1 MHVFGLKPY
10 ILSLLF
16 LFCLAKIYCQ
26 KNFKFK
32 YQDWSEDEDRI
43 KVRSWYVE
51 SNIDVGK
58 DWKVGVTGMVDSIS
72 GATPIGRPPSA
83 DKSEW
88 LAELN
93 EKRKAGLVN
102 LYKEGEQFNYS
113 LELGLSDEPDYLSRS
128 YAGQISRGFAEDT
141 LVLTSG
147 FSYMDDNVDSG
158 VPGGPSLGILSKRT
172 KEVMIGLY
180 RMINPTSSVS
190 LNLTYGRPEGYLSD
204 PYKQIGLTET
214 LFPGDPVLERD
225 VFYLYPENR
234 PHKRHT
240 FTAYIEGKKYFE
252 NIKSTL
258 ETSYRIFADDSD
270 LIGHTFELK
279 WIQRISDSFIIQPS
293 YRFYTQSQADF
304 YKITLD
310 GTGVNPVLQPGA
322 NDPHYSADY
331 RLSKFH
337 SNTLGLKLIYFLKPD
352 LSFDISYDRYFVSG
366 KDGITDQRVYP
377 DAQVATLGMQWDF

>member
-1 MHVFGLKPY
+1 MNIIRYVNLTIMHVFGLKPY

-180 RMINPTSSVS
+180 RMINP
-190 LNLTYGRPEGYLSD
+190 Y
-204 PYKQIGLTET
+204 
-214 LFPGDPVLERD
+214 
-225 VFYLYPENR
+225 
-234 PHKRHT
+234 
-240 FTAYIEGKKYFE
+240 
-252 NIKSTL
+252 
-258 ETSYRIFADDSD
+258 
-270 LIGHTFELK
+270 
-279 WIQRISDSFIIQPS
+279 
-293 YRFYTQSQADF
+293 
-304 YKITLD
+304 
-310 GTGVNPVLQPGA
+310 
-322 NDPHYSADY
+322 
-331 RLSKFH
+331 
-337 SNTLGLKLIYFLKPD
+337 
-352 LSFDISYDRYFVSG
+352 
-366 KDGITDQRVYP
+366 
-377 DAQVATLGMQWDF
+377 